1 MIRRLL
7 ERLLRPFT
15 FILVILFAPMICAC
29 SVEMLLFLASDID
42 FGSLDWF
49 LVGFVSFALVY
60 GAILYTG
67 GAFQSHLHFIRLLR
81 HELTHSLTTMIS
93 GGRVREMLV
102 VNPIEKP
109 GTNSYVDALG
119 LGGLISPFVYLSPY
133 YLPLFTLPFL
143 LLRYLVSPPIQQAI
157 EFLIGFTLAFH
168 YTSLIDELLKQRFG
182 LGQTD
187 IRRTGIMLSY
197 VVIGVLNLLSLVVIK
212 SVLQEKWP
220 TVDNLTQFISRT
232 QEYYKLI
239 IDQVIRL
246 IPGI

>member
-1 MIRRLL
+1 MRRLL

-15 FILVILFAPMICAC
+15 FLLVILLAPMLCAC
-29 SVEMLLFLASDID
+29 STEMLLFLASDID
-42 FGSLDWF
+42 FGALDWF
-49 LVGFVSFALVY
+49 LVGFVCFVLVY

-81 HELTHSLTTMIS
+81 HELTHSVTTMIS

-109 GTNSYVDALG
+109 GTNSYVDSLG

-133 YLPLFTLPFL
+133 YLPLFTIPFL
-143 LLRYLVSPPIQQAI
+143 LLRYFVDPPIQQAV

-182 LGQTD
+182 LGQAD
-187 IRRTGIMLSY
+187 IRKTGVILSY
-197 VVIGVLNLLSLVVIK
+197 VVIGILNLLSLVVIK
-212 SVLQEKWP
+212 AVLQEKWP
-220 TVDNLTQFISRT
+220 TADNLTSFITRT
-232 QEYYKLI
+232 QEYYMFI
-239 IDQVIRL
+239 IDQVRRL
-246 IPGI
+246 IPGG